1 MMQTRNRRKTEKMK
15 IANRKRTGIAKIISC
30 LCRRNAGKHSL
41 EKSGGGRKN
50 SANAVQLEED
60 QEDRSGSMS
69 GSCTDVGGG
78 ARNGDASIEAGN
90 FGGYCVDSAG
100 KKAKKIEECI
110 RRQLDEDKA
119 GEQLAM

>member
-1 MMQTRNRRKTEKMK
+1 MK
-15 IANRKRTGIAKIISC
+15 IAYRKRTGIAKIISC
-30 LCRRNAGKHSL
+30 LCRRIAGKHSL

-90 FGGYCVDSAG
+90 LVGAAWIQRER
-100 KKAKKIEECI
+100 KRK
-110 RRQLDEDKA
+110 R
-119 GEQLAM
+119 